1 MRTHDVGL
9 RDLEIFLAF
18 SQTEHMGQ
26 AAEALGTSVPSIQRA
41 VRVLEVQL
49 GVPLVERD
57 GRRIRLLHAGRVL
70 AEHASR
76 VLRSRA
82 DAVEATLAA
91 SGRKQ
96 MTLRIGHM
104 FSLGLSVVPGYVARV
119 LAREPGTRVQLRHG
133 PTHALIAALLA
144 GEIDAAFVAPCPNE
158 PDLAVIP
165 LFTEPVLLAIAAG
178 DPLARAAAVELATLR
193 DRPFVALPE
202 GAGSRYDL
210 VQACARAG
218 FAPRIT
224 VEVGDMYTL
233 EGAVGAGLGV
243 SIVPRSMNEHTHPR
257 VARVPLAEAVPT
269 TREVGLVYPRN
280 APRHGALAHLLQ
292 LAAQPEK
299 GRSKRLAGSQ
309 VV

>member
-1 MRTHDVGL
+1 MGTHDVGL
-9 RDLEIFLAF
+9 RDLEIFLEF

-49 GVPLVERD
+49 GIPLVERD
-57 GRRIRLLHAGRVL
+57 GRRVRLLRAGRVL

-82 DAVEATLAA
+82 DAIEAALAA

-104 FSLGLSVVPGYVARV
+104 FSLGLSVVPGYIASV
-119 LAREPGTRVQLRHG
+119 LAQEPGTRVQLRHG

-158 PDLAVIP
+158 PDLAVTP
-165 LFTEPVLLAIAAG
+165 LFTEGVLLAVAAD
-178 DPLARAAAVELATLR
+178 DPLASAASVELARLR
-193 DRPFVALPE
+193 DRAFIALPQ
-202 GAGSRYDL
+202 GSGSRYDL

-218 FAPRIT
+218 FTPKIT

-243 SIVPRSMNEHTHPR
+243 SIVPRSMTGHTHPR
-257 VARVPLAEAVPT
+257 VVRVPLAETIPT

-280 APRHGALAHLLQ
+280 APRHGALALLLS
-292 LAAQPEK
+292 LAAQPVAK
-299 GRSKRLAGSQ
+299 RSKS
-309 VV
+309 VVVSPR